1 MNELL
6 IDTILSTG
14 KQQLKF
20 IEMIVKIV
28 HYFRKAIIL
37 LKDLYIA
44 KSGIIVTLTALFVL
58 AFGLSFLLDA
68 SSILMLAPAIST
80 VAVYMS
86 ITNDASSKWN
96 KNVIT
101 MPVSRDQIIGAKY
114 ILYLLLSA
122 IGIIVV
128 LASLGI
134 MSLLGMTITLYSLL
148 FNAAIGISAALFAGG
163 ISLPCVYFFDAE
175 KSQIVYMIA
184 FVASTGIITA
194 LVLLINLFI
203 PVKDNIL
210 LAFYIVLAISFVCFA
225 VSYKITTAVYRK
237 QDII

>member
-1 MNELL
+1 MK
-6 IDTILSTG
+6 G
-14 KQQLKF
+14 
-20 IEMIVKIV
+20 
-28 HYFRKAIIL
+28 IL

-237 QDII
+237 QDIISVSYTHLTLPTT

>member
-1 MNELL
+1 MK
-6 IDTILSTG
+6 G
-14 KQQLKF
+14 
-20 IEMIVKIV
+20 
-28 HYFRKAIIL
+28 IL

-114 ILYLLLSA
+114 ILYLFLSA

-128 LASLGI
+128 LAS
-134 MSLLGMTITLYSLL
+134 LYSLL

-237 QDII
+237 QDIT

>member
-1 MNELL
+1 MMK
-6 IDTILSTG
+6 G
-14 KQQLKF
+14 
-20 IEMIVKIV
+20 
-28 HYFRKAIIL
+28 IL

-68 SSILMLAPAIST
+68 SSILMLAPA
-80 VAVYMS
+80 
-86 ITNDASSKWN
+86 N

-225 VSYKITTAVYRK
+225 VSYKIATAVYRK

>member
-1 MNELL
+1 MK
-6 IDTILSTG
+6 G
-14 KQQLKF
+14 
-20 IEMIVKIV
+20 
-28 HYFRKAIIL
+28 IL

-44 KSGIIVTLTALFVL
+44 QSGIVVTLTSLFVL

-101 MPVSRDQIIGAKY
+101 MPVSRDQIIGMKY
-114 ILYLLLSA
+114 ILYILLSG

-128 LASLGI
+128 LVSLGI
-134 MSLLGMTITLYSLL
+134 LSLLGMTITLYSLL
-148 FNAAIGISAALFAGG
+148 FNSAIGISVALLAGG
-163 ISLPCVYFFDAE
+163 ISLPCVYFFDPE

-184 FVASTGIITA
+184 FIASTGIITA

-203 PVKDNIL
+203 PVKDNTL
-210 LAFYIVLAISFVCFA
+210 LAFYIVLAISFGWLA
-225 VSYKITTAVYRK
+225 VSYKIATAAYRK
-237 QDII
+237 QDIT

>member
-1 MNELL
+1 MK
-6 IDTILSTG
+6 G
-14 KQQLKF
+14 
-20 IEMIVKIV
+20 
-28 HYFRKAIIL
+28 IL

-44 KSGIIVTLTALFVL
+44 QSGIVVTLTSLFVL

-101 MPVSRDQIIGAKY
+101 MPVSRDQIIGMKY
-114 ILYLLLSA
+114 ILYILLSG

-128 LASLGI
+128 LVSLGI
-134 MSLLGMTITLYSLL
+134 LSLLGVTITLYSLL
-148 FNAAIGISAALFAGG
+148 FNSAIGISVALLAGG
-163 ISLPCVYFFDAE
+163 ISLPCVYFFDPE

-203 PVKDNIL
+203 PVKDNTL
-210 LAFYIVLAISFVCFA
+210 LAFYIVLAISFVWFA
-225 VSYKITTAVYRK
+225 VSYKIATAVYRK
-237 QDII
+237 QDIT

>member
-1 MNELL
+1 MK
-6 IDTILSTG
+6 G
-14 KQQLKF
+14 
-20 IEMIVKIV
+20 
-28 HYFRKAIIL
+28 IL

-44 KSGIIVTLTALFVL
+44 KSGIIVTLTSLFVL

-114 ILYLLLSA
+114 ILYLFLSA

-134 MSLLGMTITLYSLL
+134 LSLLGMTITLYSLL

-175 KSQIVYMIA
+175 KSQIVYMIS

-210 LAFYIVLAISFVCFA
+210 LAFYIVLAVSFVCFA
-225 VSYKITTAVYRK
+225 VSYKIATAVYRK

>member
-1 MNELL
+1 MK
-6 IDTILSTG
+6 G
-14 KQQLKF
+14 
-20 IEMIVKIV
+20 
-28 HYFRKAIIL
+28 IL

-114 ILYLLLSA
+114 ILYLLLS
-122 IGIIVV
+122 V
-128 LASLGI
+128 
-134 MSLLGMTITLYSLL
+134 
-148 FNAAIGISAALFAGG
+148 FQ
-163 ISLPCVYFFDAE
+163 FFDMA
-175 KSQIVYMIA
+175 
-184 FVASTGIITA
+184 
-194 LVLLINLFI
+194 
-203 PVKDNIL
+203 
-210 LAFYIVLAISFVCFA
+210 
-225 VSYKITTAVYRK
+225 YKPYRK
-237 QDII
+237 VFVLKFFKRA

>member
-1 MNELL
+1 MK
-6 IDTILSTG
+6 G
-14 KQQLKF
+14 
-20 IEMIVKIV
+20 
-28 HYFRKAIIL
+28 IL

-44 KSGIIVTLTALFVL
+44 QSGIVVTLTSLFVL

-101 MPVSRDQIIGAKY
+101 MPVSRDQIIGMKY
-114 ILYLLLSA
+114 ILYILLSG

-128 LASLGI
+128 LVSLGI
-134 MSLLGMTITLYSLL
+134 LSLLGVTITLYSLL
-148 FNAAIGISAALFAGG
+148 FNSAIGISAALLAGG
-163 ISLPCVYFFDAE
+163 ISLPCVYFFDPE

-184 FVASTGIITA
+184 FIASTGIITA

-203 PVKDNIL
+203 PVKDNTL
-210 LAFYIVLAISFVCFA
+210 LAFYIVLAISFVWFA
-225 VSYKITTAVYRK
+225 VSYKIATAVYRK
-237 QDII
+237 QDIT

>member
-1 MNELL
+1 M
-6 IDTILSTG
+6 
-14 KQQLKF
+14 
-20 IEMIVKIV
+20 
-28 HYFRKAIIL
+28 H
-37 LKDLYIA
+37 
-44 KSGIIVTLTALFVL
+44 
-58 AFGLSFLLDA
+58 
-68 SSILMLAPAIST
+68 
-80 VAVYMS
+80 
-86 ITNDASSKWN
+86 
-96 KNVIT
+96 
-101 MPVSRDQIIGAKY
+101 VSRDQIIGAKY

-225 VSYKITTAVYRK
+225 VSYKIATAVYRK
-237 QDII
+237 QDIT

>member
-1 MNELL
+1 MK
-6 IDTILSTG
+6 G
-14 KQQLKF
+14 
-20 IEMIVKIV
+20 
-28 HYFRKAIIL
+28 IL

-44 KSGIIVTLTALFVL
+44 QSGIVVTLTSLFVL

-101 MPVSRDQIIGAKY
+101 MPVSRDQIIGMKY
-114 ILYLLLSA
+114 ILYILLSG

-128 LASLGI
+128 LVSLGI
-134 MSLLGMTITLYSLL
+134 LSLLGVTITLYSLL
-148 FNAAIGISAALFAGG
+148 FNSAIGISVALLAGG

>member
-1 MNELL
+1 MK
-6 IDTILSTG
+6 G
-14 KQQLKF
+14 
-20 IEMIVKIV
+20 
-28 HYFRKAIIL
+28 IL

-80 VAVYMS
+80 VA
-86 ITNDASSKWN
+86 
-96 KNVIT
+96 
-101 MPVSRDQIIGAKY
+101 VSRDQIIGAKY

>member
-1 MNELL
+1 MK
-6 IDTILSTG
+6 G
-14 KQQLKF
+14 
-20 IEMIVKIV
+20 
-28 HYFRKAIIL
+28 IL

-163 ISLPCVYFFDAE
+163 ISLSGVYFFDGE
-175 KSQIVYMIA
+175 KSLIVFKKS
-184 FVASTGIITA
+184 FVA
-194 LVLLINLFI
+194 
-203 PVKDNIL
+203 
-210 LAFYIVLAISFVCFA
+210 
-225 VSYKITTAVYRK
+225 
-237 QDII
+237 

>member
-1 MNELL
+1 MK
-6 IDTILSTG
+6 G
-14 KQQLKF
+14 
-20 IEMIVKIV
+20 
-28 HYFRKAIIL
+28 IL

-114 ILYLLLSA
+114 NCCT
-122 IGIIVV
+122 GIARDNV
-128 LASLGI
+128 LAWHDNN
-134 MSLLGMTITLYSLL
+134 TL
-148 FNAAIGISAALFAGG
+148 
-163 ISLPCVYFFDAE
+163 
-175 KSQIVYMIA
+175 
-184 FVASTGIITA
+184 FVA
-194 LVLLINLFI
+194 F
-203 PVKDNIL
+203 
-210 LAFYIVLAISFVCFA
+210 
-225 VSYKITTAVYRK
+225 
-237 QDII
+237 

>member
-1 MNELL
+1 MK
-6 IDTILSTG
+6 G
-14 KQQLKF
+14 
-20 IEMIVKIV
+20 
-28 HYFRKAIIL
+28 IL

-44 KSGIIVTLTALFVL
+44 KSDIIVTLTALFVL

-163 ISLPCVYFFDAE
+163 SVGNQNLPF
-175 KSQIVYMIA
+175 
-184 FVASTGIITA
+184 IIHLSIHNDVGFIQGVKLCGSA
-194 LVLLINLFI
+194 LDDTVLLRQFI
-203 PVKDNIL
+203 FRL
-210 LAFYIVLAISFVCFA
+210 
-225 VSYKITTAVYRK
+225 
-237 QDII
+237 

>member
-1 MNELL
+1 
-6 IDTILSTG
+6 
-14 KQQLKF
+14 
-20 IEMIVKIV
+20 
-28 HYFRKAIIL
+28 
-37 LKDLYIA
+37 
-44 KSGIIVTLTALFVL
+44 
-58 AFGLSFLLDA
+58 
-68 SSILMLAPAIST
+68 MLAPAIST

-210 LAFYIVLAISFVCFA
+210 LAFYIVLAISLVCFA
-225 VSYKITTAVYRK
+225 ISYKIATAVYRK
-237 QDII
+237 QDIAP

>member
-1 MNELL
+1 MSFWDFSLEN
-6 IDTILSTG
+6 TG
-14 KQQLKF
+14 RTQ
-20 IEMIVKIV
+20 IVSIQ
-28 HYFRKAIIL
+28 YQEQYGR
-37 LKDLYIA
+37 A
-44 KSGIIVTLTALFVL
+44 KKPVFMRVFAVSSVIPTLTALFVL

>member
-1 MNELL
+1 MK
-6 IDTILSTG
+6 G
-14 KQQLKF
+14 
-20 IEMIVKIV
+20 
-28 HYFRKAIIL
+28 IL

-175 KSQIVYMIA
+175 KSQIVYDSLCGINRDYYSSRTSDKLVYSGKRQYP
-184 FVASTGIITA
+184 FGLLYCTGN
-194 LVLLINLFI
+194 LICLFCGFLQNYNSSLSQAGYNLNRI
-203 PVKDNIL
+203 
-210 LAFYIVLAISFVCFA
+210 AISTMRGCPHG
-225 VSYKITTAVYRK
+225 KL
-237 QDII
+237 IIRFFSAASALLGWR

>member
-1 MNELL
+1 MK
-6 IDTILSTG
+6 G
-14 KQQLKF
+14 
-20 IEMIVKIV
+20 
-28 HYFRKAIIL
+28 IL

-44 KSGIIVTLTALFVL
+44 QSGIVVTLTSLFVL

-101 MPVSRDQIIGAKY
+101 MPVSRDQIIGMKY
-114 ILYLLLSA
+114 ILYILLSG

-128 LASLGI
+128 LVSLGI
-134 MSLLGMTITLYSLL
+134 LSLLGVTITLYSLL
-148 FNAAIGISAALFAGG
+148 FNSAIGISVALLAGG
-163 ISLPCVYFFDAE
+163 ISLPCVYFFDPE

-203 PVKDNIL
+203 PVKDNTL
-210 LAFYIVLAISFVCFA
+210 LAFYIVLANSFVWFA
-225 VSYKITTAVYRK
+225 VSYKIATAAYRK
-237 QDII
+237 QDIT

>member
-1 MNELL
+1 MK
-6 IDTILSTG
+6 G
-14 KQQLKF
+14 
-20 IEMIVKIV
+20 
-28 HYFRKAIIL
+28 IL

-44 KSGIIVTLTALFVL
+44 QSGIVVTLTSLFVL

-101 MPVSRDQIIGAKY
+101 MPVSRDQIIGMKY
-114 ILYLLLSA
+114 ILYILLSG

-128 LASLGI
+128 LVSLGI
-134 MSLLGMTITLYSLL
+134 LSLLGVTITLYSLL
-148 FNAAIGISAALFAGG
+148 FNSAIGISVALLAGG
-163 ISLPCVYFFDAE
+163 ISLPCVYFFDPE

-203 PVKDNIL
+203 PVKDNTL
-210 LAFYIVLAISFVCFA
+210 LAFYIVLAISFVWFA
-225 VSYKITTAVYRK
+225 VSYKIATAAYRK
-237 QDII
+237 QDIT

>member
-1 MNELL
+1 MK
-6 IDTILSTG
+6 G
-14 KQQLKF
+14 
-20 IEMIVKIV
+20 
-28 HYFRKAIIL
+28 IL

-203 PVKDNIL
+203 RQYPFGL
-210 LAFYIVLAISFVCFA
+210 LYCTGNLICLFCGFLQNYNSSLSQAGYNLNRIAISTMRGCPHG
-225 VSYKITTAVYRK
+225 KL
-237 QDII
+237 IIRFFSAASALLGWR

>member
-1 MNELL
+1 MK
-6 IDTILSTG
+6 G
-14 KQQLKF
+14 
-20 IEMIVKIV
+20 
-28 HYFRKAIIL
+28 IL
-37 LKDLYIA
+37 LKDFYIA

-68 SSILMLAPAIST
+68 SSILMLAPAIAT

-148 FNAAIGISAALFAGG
+148 FNAA
-163 ISLPCVYFFDAE
+163 PCVYFFDAE

-184 FVASTGIITA
+184 FVASTGIITV
-194 LVLLINLFI
+194 LVLLINIFI
-203 PVKDNIL
+203 PVKNNIL
-210 LAFYIVLAISFVCFA
+210 LAFYIVLAISFVWFA
-225 VSYKITTAVYRK
+225 VSYKIAAYAYQK
-237 QDII
+237 KDIT

>member
-1 MNELL
+1 
-6 IDTILSTG
+6 
-14 KQQLKF
+14 
-20 IEMIVKIV
+20 
-28 HYFRKAIIL
+28 
-37 LKDLYIA
+37 
-44 KSGIIVTLTALFVL
+44 
-58 AFGLSFLLDA
+58 
-68 SSILMLAPAIST
+68 
-80 VAVYMS
+80 
-86 ITNDASSKWN
+86 
-96 KNVIT
+96 

-194 LVLLINLFI
+194 LVLLINLLFHI
-203 PVKDNIL
+203 GCLFGSKIVNREDVVVDQLEVCLLDRYLNTGRIDISDIFLILVDNRL
-210 LAFYIVLAISFVCFA
+210 
-225 VSYKITTAVYRK
+225 
-237 QDII
+237 

>member
-1 MNELL
+1 MK
-6 IDTILSTG
+6 G
-14 KQQLKF
+14 
-20 IEMIVKIV
+20 
-28 HYFRKAIIL
+28 IL

-44 KSGIIVTLTALFVL
+44 KSGIIVTLTSLFVL

-114 ILYLLLSA
+114 ILYLFLSA

-128 LASLGI
+128 LAS
-134 MSLLGMTITLYSLL
+134 LGMTITLYSLL

-210 LAFYIVLAISFVCFA
+210 LAFYIVLAVSFVCFA
-225 VSYKITTAVYRK
+225 VSYKIATAVYRK

>member
-1 MNELL
+1 MK
-6 IDTILSTG
+6 G
-14 KQQLKF
+14 
-20 IEMIVKIV
+20 
-28 HYFRKAIIL
+28 IL

-134 MSLLGMTITLYSLL
+134 LSALLGMTITLYSLL

>member
-1 MNELL
+1 MK
-6 IDTILSTG
+6 G
-14 KQQLKF
+14 
-20 IEMIVKIV
+20 
-28 HYFRKAIIL
+28 IL

-203 PVKDNIL
+203 PVKDNNLCVRKLNSVYLIHIL
-210 LAFYIVLAISFVCFA
+210 VAEYIGRYMLAAFKEFLDTVRLYGTL
-225 VSYKITTAVYRK
+225 
-237 QDII
+237 